1 MNDFDNFFRLN
12 GDLTKPAVLA
22 DDEEQASISETV
34 PNAEYFKKYLAR
46 CYNAVL
52 TSDKIDLNQRSNPLG
67 NENFRK
73 AIASFMARFH
83 KVSVDPK
90 NIVVGSGIESLIFN
104 MLHLPAVID
113 PASTLR
119 KGGLLSRAEHLQ
131 DVVTPIAAVGEDA
144 SPATRKL
151 FTDANMQVK
160 EIALDDQGVSYNSLL
175 TSGAT
180 LLYTTPQVLP
190 EFLLEDPAE
199 RRENILNWAN
209 EAAYRYIIEY
219 DNNSCKKLEPLFKSL
234 DRHDTVIYISSFS
247 SLLCNGVS
255 ASWMVL
261 PERVLAQYKAHF
273 EKFPCQLSHLEQL
286 ALTLFIEKGYLDT
299 YLESIQPSE

>member
-1 MNDFDNFFRLN
+1 MDDFDNFFRLN

-22 DDEEQASISETV
+22 DDEETELAQQSV

-46 CYNAVL
+46 CYNTVFS
-52 TSDKIDLNQRSNPLG
+52 SDEIDLNQRSSPLG

-73 AIASFMARFH
+73 AIAAFMERFH
-83 KVSVDPK
+83 RVSVNPQ
-90 NIVVGSGIESLIFN
+90 NIVVGSGIESLMFN
-104 MLHLPAVID
+104 ILHLPCVID

-119 KGGLLSRAEHLQ
+119 KRGLLSRAEHLQ

-144 SPATRKL
+144 TVAARKL

-160 EIALDDQGVSYNSLL
+160 EIALDDQGISFNSLL

-180 LLYTTPQVLP
+180 LVYTTPQVLP
-190 EFLLEDPAE
+190 EFSLEDPAE
-199 RRENILNWAN
+199 RRETILNWAN

-219 DNNSCKKLEPLFKSL
+219 DNCSRKDIEPLFKSM
-234 DRHDTVIYISSFS
+234 DKRDTVIYMSSFS
-247 SLLCNGVS
+247 SLLCNGIS

-261 PERVLAQYKAHF
+261 PERALIQYREHF

-286 ALTLFIEKGYLDT
+286 ALTLFMEKGYLDS
-299 YLESIQPSE
+299 YLESIQPES